1 MNKEYIMIGT
11 NVISKEIFRNILRP
25 LDNYS
30 FIPNGGFWSSE
41 YIGNERHI
49 SPWFNYLLYA
59 TEIAVHKNLEDAVI
73 FTLKDNAKIL
83 TITTYEQVLELS
95 KKYPSYHHILGY
107 NGEITNK
114 TISFDFEKL
123 SKYYDGIYV
132 DYKKLSNENK
142 TTIFKDWSVNTLL
155 LFNLNCIKEYRQAKI
170 TYIQD
175 EPYYS
180 YIDTKDI
187 SSPLTV
193 PNTTPEYRA
202 LSSIASALIQKYMNK
217 YQNYK
222 FQDYDEYLTTLI
234 NEVKLIIKDI
244 TNKSDELVTRILQNL
259 QSQNITVDKNTIIS
273 NIVKDYLTTYLIQ
286 DEERIK
292 SLPKS
297 KVKKIKWYTID

>member
-41 YIGNERHI
+41 YTGNERHI

-59 TEIAVHKNLEDAVI
+59 EEIAGKKNLEDAVI
-73 FTLKDNAKIL
+73 FTLKNNAKIL

-95 KKYPSYHHILGY
+95 KNYPSYHHILGY

-114 TISFDFEKL
+114 TTSFDFEKL

-132 DYKKLSNENK
+132 DFRKLSNENK

-180 YIDTKDI
+180 YIDSKDI
-187 SSPLTV
+187 SSSLIV
-193 PNTTPEYRA
+193 SNTTPEYRA
-202 LSSIASALIQKYMNK
+202 LSSIASALLQKYMNK
-217 YQNYK
+217 YNNYPFK
-222 FQDYDEYLTTLI
+222 DYDEYLTILI
-234 NEVKLIIKDI
+234 KEVKLVIKEIIEKNDI
-244 TNKSDELVTRILQNL
+244 LINTLLKNL
-259 QSQNITVDKNTIIS
+259 KEQNISIDKNTIIS
-273 NIVKDYLTTYLIQ
+273 NIAKNYLTTYLINN
-286 DEERIK
+286 EERIK

-297 KVKKIKWYTID
+297 KVKELKWYTIN

>member
-1 MNKEYIMIGT
+1 MNKEYIMIGA
-11 NVISKEIFRNILRP
+11 NIISKDIFRNILRP
-25 LDNYS
+25 LNNYS

-41 YIGNERHI
+41 YIGNERYI

-59 TEIAVHKNLEDAVI
+59 TEIAQKKNLENAVI
-73 FTLKDNAKIL
+73 FTLKENAKIL

-107 NGEITNK
+107 NEEITNK
-114 TISFDFEKL
+114 TTSFDFEKL
-123 SKYYDGIYV
+123 SKYYDGVYV
-132 DYKKLSNENK
+132 DFKKLSNENK
-142 TTIFKDWSVNTLL
+142 TIIFKDWSINTLL

-180 YIDTKDI
+180 YIDSKNI

-193 PNTTPEYRA
+193 SNTTPEYRA
-202 LSSIASALIQKYMNK
+202 LSSIASALLQKYMNK
-217 YQNYK
+217 YNNYTFK
-222 FQDYDEYLTTLI
+222 DYDEYLTILIKETKLVIEEIIEKNEILI
-234 NEVKLIIKDI
+234 NTLLQKLKKQ
-244 TNKSDELVTRILQNL
+244 TIL
-259 QSQNITVDKNTIIS
+259 IDKNTIIS

-286 DEERIK
+286 NEERIK

-297 KVKKIKWYTID
+297 KIKELKWYTID